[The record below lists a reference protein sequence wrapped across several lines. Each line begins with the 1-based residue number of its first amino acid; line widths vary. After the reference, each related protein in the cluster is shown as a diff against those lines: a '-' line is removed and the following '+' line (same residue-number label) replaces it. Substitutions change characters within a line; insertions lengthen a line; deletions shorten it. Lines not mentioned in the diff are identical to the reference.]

1 MTEEIPNS
9 KEQRD
14 QFKNRRKMAWVALL
28 SIIGVTL
35 IAFVLPVD
43 RLTAI
48 SDLLA
53 WFYTTMTA
61 ITMAYMGTAT
71 IEHFRKQ

>member
-1 MTEEIPNS
+1 MTEEVPTS

-35 IAFVLPVD
+35 IAFFLPVD

-48 SDLLA
+48 SDLLS

-61 ITMAYMGTAT
+61 VTMGYMGTAT